1 VISWGSDREAISPE
15 NLFLE
20 VFPDFGRANHYA
32 KMMPIKGRAFSGE
45 GCQGKDQEKKGAP
58 GSVCPSGST
67 ETRRV
72 VGSNCFFQTR
82 IGSKRKKIWYNSIM
96 VRLFGLILVVGL
108 AVFLD
113 SQTSSEK
120 LFTARREKM
129 TKEQII
135 TKGITDPFIV
145 AAFLK
150 VKRHLFVI
158 PELYS
163 VAYED
168 RTLPIA
174 DGQEINRPYD
184 VALMTSIIASRGA
197 KRVLEIGTG
206 SGYQAALLAE
216 VTGEVF
222 TIEFH
227 AELADTA
234 KKRLQLMGYR
244 NIRFKVGDGKIGW
257 AEFAPFDG
265 IIVTCSPE
273 DIPQPL
279 IDQLAKGGRMV
290 IPITYSLLVQ
300 ELVMVE
306 KDTKGKLKKRNLIPV
321 SISPMIRGDHGN

>member
-1 VISWGSDREAISPE
+1 
-15 NLFLE
+15 
-20 VFPDFGRANHYA
+20 
-32 KMMPIKGRAFSGE
+32 
-45 GCQGKDQEKKGAP
+45 
-58 GSVCPSGST
+58 
-67 ETRRV
+67 
-72 VGSNCFFQTR
+72 
-82 IGSKRKKIWYNSIM
+82 
-96 VRLFGLILVVGL
+96 
-108 AVFLD
+108 
-113 SQTSSEK
+113 
-120 LFTARREKM
+120 M